1 MEIKKKAHVD
11 FSFVMRLI
19 GVIIGMV
26 GFGIAGF
33 VDPRIG
39 GILIAIGAILIAL
52 PSK

>member
-1 MEIKKKAHVD
+1 MEIKKKANVD

-26 GFGIAGF
+26 GFYFAGF

-39 GILIAIGAILIAL
+39 GILIALGSILIAI